1 MTGLKSLA
9 LPAAVLLVAG
19 TLAACGSTPGERGVT
34 GAAIGAAAGAVGGA
48 TVGAPAVGAAIGGA
62 VGGTV
67 GALTDK
73 ANLDLGEPVWK

>member
-1 MTGLKSLA
+1 MAGLKSLA
-9 LPAAVLLVAG
+9 MPAAVLLVAG
-19 TLAACGSTPGERGVT
+19 TLAACGTTAGERGLS

-67 GALTDK
+67 GALTDE
-73 ANLDLGEPVWK
+73 ANLNLGEPIWK